1 MIQVSD
7 MNKMQMQAPSL
18 ASGAQDDEGQGAAR
32 NGQSRR
38 TARTGVWILAGGL
51 VALVLWAALAPLD
64 EGVPTPATVS
74 LDTKRKTVAHLQG
87 GIVREVLVREGE
99 VVKEGQPLMRLEDAT
114 TRAGYDSIR
123 QRYLALRAMEA
134 RLQAELMGATQLALH
149 PDLRAA
155 VNDPEITRHVRT
167 QEQLLATRRSSLNAD
182 LQAIEESIRGQQAMA
197 QSYEGMS
204 TSREVQRRVV
214 TEQLQ
219 NIKGLVAEGYAPRN
233 QQLDLERQQ
242 AEVNTALT
250 DLQGNL
256 ARSRQAVAELRQ
268 RAVVRQQEYRRESEV
283 QLAEVTREVQSDQS
297 RYTAIKEELER
308 TEIRSP
314 ASGQVVGIAYQTVGG
329 VIPPG
334 QRLMDIVPGKETLL
348 LEAHIP
354 PHLIDA
360 VRPDL
365 PADVR
370 FSAFAHSP
378 QLVVEGRVKSV
389 SGDLLTEQTAMG
401 PVSYFLARV
410 EITPEGMGK
419 LGRHQMQPGMPAE
432 VIIRT
437 GERTVLTYLLHP
449 LTRRVAAS
457 MKEQ

>member
-1 MIQVSD
+1 
-7 MNKMQMQAPSL
+7 
-18 ASGAQDDEGQGAAR
+18 
-32 NGQSRR
+32 
-38 TARTGVWILAGGL
+38 
-51 VALVLWAALAPLD
+51 
-64 EGVPTPATVS
+64 

-99 VVKEGQPLMRLEDAT
+99 MVKEGQVLMRLEDAT
-114 TRAGYDSIR
+114 TRAGYDTIR

-134 RLQAELMGATQLALH
+134 RLQAERIGASQLQLH
-149 PDLRAA
+149 PDLRDAM
-155 VNDPEITRHVRT
+155 NDAEIARHVRT
-167 QEQLLATRRSSLNAD
+167 QEQLMVTRRSSLNAD
-182 LQAIEESIRGQQAMA
+182 LQAIEESIRGQMAMA

-204 TSREVQRRVV
+204 TSREVQRRLI
-214 TEQLQ
+214 TEQLG
-219 NIKGLVAEGYAPRN
+219 NIKGLVADGYAPRN

-242 AEVNTALT
+242 AEVTTALT
-250 DLQGNL
+250 DLQGSQ
-256 ARSRQAVAELRQ
+256 ARARQAVAELRQ
-268 RAVVRQQEYRRESEV
+268 RAQVRQQEYRRESEA

-297 RYTAIKEELER
+297 RYAAIKEELAR

-314 ASGQVVGIAYQTVGG
+314 AAGQVVGIAYQTVGG
-329 VIPPG
+329 IIPPG
-334 QRLMDIVPGKETLL
+334 QRLMDVVPDKDSLL
-348 LEAHIP
+348 LEAHVP

-378 QLVVEGRVKSV
+378 QLVVQGRVKSV

-410 EITPEGMGK
+410 EITPEGMSK

>member
-1 MIQVSD
+1 
-7 MNKMQMQAPSL
+7 MNKPSL
-18 ASGAQDDEGQGAAR
+18 SSPSPSSVDVADAVYAAQGGGSQ
-32 NGQSRR
+32 R
-38 TARTGVWILAGGL
+38 TARKGLWILGAGL
-51 VALVLWAALAPLD
+51 AAFIIWAALAPLD

-87 GIVREVLVREGE
+87 GIVREVLVREGD
-99 VVKEGQPLMRLEDAT
+99 VVKEGQVLMRLEDSA
-114 TRAGYDSIR
+114 TRASYDTIR

-134 RLQAELMGATQLALH
+134 RLQAELNESYQLRLH
-149 PDLRAA
+149 PDLEAA
-155 VNDPEITRHVRT
+155 LDDPEIVRHVKT
-167 QEQLLATRRSSLNAD
+167 QEQLMQTRRNALHAD
-182 LQAIEESIRGQQAMA
+182 LQALEESIRGQQAMG
-197 QSYEGMS
+197 QSYEGM
-204 TSREVQRRVV
+204 TASREVQRRLVA
-214 TEQLQ
+214 EQLQ
-219 NIKGLVAEGYAPRN
+219 NIKGLVADGYAPRN

-242 AEVNTALT
+242 AEVVTALT
-250 DLQGNL
+250 DLQGST
-256 ARSRQAVAELRQ
+256 ARARQAVAELRQ
-268 RAVVRQQEYRRESEV
+268 RALVRKQDYRRESEA
-283 QLAEVTREVQSDQS
+283 QLAEVTREVQTDQS
-297 RYTAIKEELER
+297 RYTAIKGELER

-314 ASGQVVGIAYQTVGG
+314 AAGQVVGLSFQTTGG

-334 QRLMDIVPGKETLL
+334 QRLMDIVPAKETLL

-354 PHLIDA
+354 PHLVDA
-360 VRPDL
+360 VRADL

-378 QLVVEGRVKSV
+378 QLVVQGRVMSV

-401 PVSYFLARV
+401 PMSYFLARV
-410 EITPEGMGK
+410 EITPDGMSK
-419 LGRHQMQPGMPAE
+419 LGRHQIQPGMPAE